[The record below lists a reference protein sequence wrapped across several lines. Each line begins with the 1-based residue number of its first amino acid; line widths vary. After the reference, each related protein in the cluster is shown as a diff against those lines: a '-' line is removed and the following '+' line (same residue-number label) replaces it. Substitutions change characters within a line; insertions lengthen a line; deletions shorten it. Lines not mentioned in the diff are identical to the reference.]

1 MLPGAA
7 PAAAQGG
14 RLCGVSESEGVGSTV
29 PTKIDTK
36 SLTLPHELYASVSRR
51 LSRRGRRL
59 RTPRVAV
66 APPAGAPP
74 GTRVRRA
81 LETGPARGRDRDR
94 ANRRGSTHCD
104 RRRRDTDVCRRM
116 HYTET
121 RIHEATKYRGARPF
135 AVSP

>member
-1 MLPGAA
+1 VW
-7 PAAAQGG
+7 
-14 RLCGVSESEGVGSTV
+14 GVESEGVGSIV

-81 LETGPARGRDRDR
+81 LEGRRGPHAGGTATGPTGGVALIAIGAAAIPMYVDVCIIP
-94 ANRRGSTHCD
+94 RRVYT
-104 RRRRDTDVCRRM
+104 RRRNTGAPVCR
-116 HYTET
+116 
-121 RIHEATKYRGARPF
+121 
-135 AVSP
+135 

>member
-1 MLPGAA
+1 MW
-7 PAAAQGG
+7 
-14 RLCGVSESEGVGSTV
+14 GVESEGVGSTV

-51 LSRRGRRL
+51 LSRLGRRL
-59 RTPRVAV
+59 RAPRVAV
-66 APPAGAPP
+66 APPGWRSAG

-121 RIHEATKYRGARPF
+121 RIHEATKYRRAR
-135 AVSP
+135 